1 MNPAWPR
8 RSLTSLRGWYVGA
21 VGAVLLVGCSGTN
34 PPKPDCP
41 PPVVLH
47 EAQPCVCPEPEAR
60 EPWPELRAP
69 VEVTV
74 PALSKIEAGA
84 TAPVTGYL
92 LTWPEFEAMLDS
104 IGALRHRVERWEAW
118 AP

>member
-1 MNPAWPR
+1 MNVALR
-8 RSLTSLRGWYVGA
+8 TMFLTSAIWLA
-21 VGAVLLVGCSGTN
+21 GCPSTQV
-34 PPKPDCP
+34 KPDCP

-69 VEVTV
+69 VDVTV

-84 TAPVTGYL
+84 TAPATGYL